1 MFCTYFPR
9 ECPVFPGTVLEPE
22 AARAAAEL
30 AEDVRRLDT
39 ARARA
44 EGHRRSLATRAAQLQ
59 REAAWADTQAL
70 RAEATLSRGTAGA
83 STPSDPDHPPVGEIS
98 ESPAPSPAEEGPL
111 CDWSPSTEARDD
123 EAADDY
129 GGVPTGD
136 AIVKTLDADALDQA
150 EAEDFVAA
158 IVNAAPE
165 GPAPSQEQEAAAE
178 ALAAMVGATI
188 RPQRRQ
194 ALLSRRVV
202 EVREGSLKYYQVL
215 SAGERSD
222 TIDRVLRA
230 RDEAAQAE
238 AMYLGLDASTLEKA
252 RESLVSAGRAVLAPP
267 AADGFRYLVY
277 HAALAKRSKY
287 LYFQAWSLTDDGY
300 YWLHGWDGSIWR
312 RIPLEGLGGAPA
324 ISRAAKPICKTH
336 CDKTF
341 GGEVWFNVLIQMGG
355 CPAEFV
361 DAYNVA
367 IGRRLQ
373 AAIEKHLHTSRFAYP
388 PAAHPQTVSG
398 RVALIRDG

>member
-1 MFCTYFPR
+1 MYDSLRLHIGFGANTYTMFCTYFPR

-44 EGHRRSLATRAAQLQ
+44 EGQCRSFATRAAQLQ

-70 RAEATLSRGTAGA
+70 RAEATLSRGG
-83 STPSDPDHPPVGEIS
+83 
-98 ESPAPSPAEEGPL
+98 
-111 CDWSPSTEARDD
+111 WSPSTEARDD